1 MLFSAWGAAYLWT
14 ALIFDPCNVCIVTMM
29 PYFPYIAREDTR
41 CGRCCRRAKM
51 IYDEIF
57 AP

>member
-29 PYFPYIAREDTR
+29 PYIARGDTR